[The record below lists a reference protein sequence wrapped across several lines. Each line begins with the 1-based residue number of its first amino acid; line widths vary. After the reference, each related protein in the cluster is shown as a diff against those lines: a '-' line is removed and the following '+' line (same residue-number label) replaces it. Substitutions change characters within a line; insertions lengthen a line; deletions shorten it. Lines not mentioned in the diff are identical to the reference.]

1 MVGKISQAAILA
13 AAAYRNHETFKRQTG
28 ITKSRLIYDKE
39 HHDTK
44 VGLMSP
50 NWSPGLL
57 QQQSVWLALF
67 SSFLL
72 SLVFLCPFASVQV
85 HIEWLTAQQS
95 LMSLVGSD
103 RRVCRQGLC
112 GVQVHVGWLEGGT
125 AVFAFRGTASKQDGL
140 QDVKIFSRNID
151 YLQELYPG
159 VKAHLGTGNKLAE
172 LSIKWQTAKG
182 VRHTWTLVSGYSG
195 IIPC

>member
-1 MVGKISQAAILA
+1 VQILVVGKISQAAILA

-44 VGLMSP
+44 VGHMSP

-72 SLVFLCPFASVQV
+72 SL
-85 HIEWLTAQQS
+85 
-95 LMSLVGSD
+95 
-103 RRVCRQGLC
+103 
-112 GVQVHVGWLEGGT
+112 QVHVGWLEGGT